1 MVWTFGAGQQ
11 RGLAAAERAT
21 GSSCGRRRWK
31 KKKKKLKKIPEKILD
46 ARGLETPP
54 PPNETRRQVTCF
66 QSSINPNPQ
75 ADFFL
80 FFSSRAVSV
89 SSRARVRSRPPRI
102 RSSRSPRAVQIC
114 GPCTRP
120 AQRDWIHRSAQS
132 TIRSSRR
139 SCDAWAMISAAQ
151 HSRARQGG
159 C

>member
-21 GSSCGRRRWK
+21 GSSCGRRRW

-75 ADFFL
+75 ADFFS
-80 FFSSRAVSV
+80 FFQQSSCERELESEGQVSSSAHPIISITSCRPDLRTLHAPGPKGLDSQIRAVND
-89 SSRARVRSRPPRI
+89 
-102 RSSRSPRAVQIC
+102 QKL
-114 GPCTRP
+114 
-120 AQRDWIHRSAQS
+120 SAQL
-132 TIRSSRR
+132 RCLGHDQR
-139 SCDAWAMISAAQ
+139 CAAQ
-151 HSRARQGG
+151 QGAPGG